1 MESDLHAQ
9 MKRMASAWLRAADA
23 SAVALE
29 VRTAIPFWRVDV
41 AAWFCGGMQRLEA
54 RERLSRSEIEALAA
68 SPIPSLWHGDEPLAR
83 LQISAGAVDLFG
95 QPLPRPEAGTVR
107 RMMDGVQTVLV
118 ECKVSRADF
127 LSDGDDLATAS
138 AEHARLHA
146 RLRRMQADLLPRWE
160 PHLQRRGE
168 TLFEQTDGWSVERSR
183 LQSVRQAR
191 QAERLAREALRSRG
205 KFDRMSRWRLADR
218 LYLCC
223 PAGLV
228 KPTEVPERWGLL
240 EVTRGALRLRRPAA
254 PLGSPATRRWL
265 TVQGVQRS
273 SRRSS

>member
-54 RERLSRSEIEALAA
+54 RDRLSRSEIEALAA

-83 LQISAGAVDLFG
+83 LQISVGAVDLFG

-191 QAERLAREALRSRG
+191 QAERLAREALRSRV

-240 EVTRGALRLRRPAA
+240 EVTRGALRLRRPAT

>member
-9 MKRMASAWLRAADA
+9 MKRMASAWMHAADA
-23 SAVALE
+23 SAVAFE
-29 VRTAIPFWRVDV
+29 VRTAIPFWRADV
-41 AAWFCGGMQRLEA
+41 AAWFCGNVERLEA
-54 RERLSRSEIEALAA
+54 RDRMSRAEVEAAA
-68 SPIPSLWHGDEPLAR
+68 SPPRHSLWQADEPLAR
-83 LQISAGAVDLFG
+83 LQFSAGAVDLFG
-95 QPLPRPEAGTVR
+95 QPLPRPEAGAVR
-107 RMMDGVQTVLV
+107 RMMDGVHTVLV

-127 LSDGDDLATAS
+127 LSDGDDLEAAS

-146 RLRRMQADLLPRWE
+146 RLRRMQAELLPRWE

-168 TLFEQTDGWSVERSR
+168 TLFEQTDGWNVERSR
-183 LQSVRQAR
+183 LQSVREAR
-191 QAERLAREALRSRG
+191 QSERLAREAMRSRV

-240 EVTRGALRLRRPAA
+240 EVTRGAIRLRRLAP

-273 SRRSS
+273 SRRSP